1 MMERE
6 SSTQK
11 RSIAIDGKQDTEP
24 EIVYFCH
31 MIVVYV
37 IIVTSISN
45 LLLPNGKSELWIIL
59 LSSTIDYAL
68 PSPSLKTSN
77 T

>member
-45 LLLPNGKSELWIIL
+45 LLLPNGKSELWITL

>member
-31 MIVVYV
+31 MIVIYI

-45 LLLPNGKSELWIIL
+45 LSLPNGKSELWITL
-59 LSSTIDYAL
+59 LSSTIGYAL